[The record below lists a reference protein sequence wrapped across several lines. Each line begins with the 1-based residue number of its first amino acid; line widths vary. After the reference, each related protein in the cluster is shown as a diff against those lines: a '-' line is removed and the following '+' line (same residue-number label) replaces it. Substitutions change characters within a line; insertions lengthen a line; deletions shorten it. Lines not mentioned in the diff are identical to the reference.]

1 MPRPPRTIVANHC
14 YHVINRGNQ
23 KARIFHCESDYSNF
37 VVAMNEAQERVALPI
52 LAACLMPNHIHL
64 VVRPLNDADLAN
76 WMSWLF
82 TTYVRRHHR
91 KYDST
96 GRLWQGRYKSFLI
109 QADHHLLAVLRYV
122 ERNALSAKLVARAE
136 DWRWGSLQWRA
147 ILAPPLSTAPLPI
160 ELPSYWKDFVNQPM
174 TSPELEEIRA
184 CVNRQRP
191 FGAKEW
197 VEVAARELGAESSLA
212 PRGRPRKPR
221 RT

>member
-1 MPRPPRTIVANHC
+1 MPRPPRKIFANHC

-23 KARIFHCESDYSNF
+23 KARVFHCESDYSNF
-37 VVAMNEAQERVALPI
+37 VAVMNEAQERVPLPI

-64 VVRPLNDADLAN
+64 VVRPLNDEDLAK
-76 WMSWLF
+76 WTSWLF

-91 KYDST
+91 KYESS
-96 GRLWQGRYKSFLI
+96 GRLWQGRYKAFLI

-136 DWRWGSLQWRA
+136 DWRWGSLRWRSMP
-147 ILAPPLSTAPLPI
+147 APPLSIAELPI
-160 ELPSYWKDFVNQPM
+160 ALPNYWPDFVNQPL
-174 TSPELEEIRA
+174 SSAELEEIRT

-197 VEVAARELGAESSLA
+197 VDASARDLGTECSLT
-212 PRGRPRKPR
+212 PRGRPRR
-221 RT
+221 AR